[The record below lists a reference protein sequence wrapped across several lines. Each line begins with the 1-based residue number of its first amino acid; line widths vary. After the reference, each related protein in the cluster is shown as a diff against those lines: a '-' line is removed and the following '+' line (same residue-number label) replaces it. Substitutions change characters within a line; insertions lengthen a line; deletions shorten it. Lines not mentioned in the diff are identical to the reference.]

1 MNKLNR
7 IFKVGAREIDA
18 PLPNGSL
25 QKNVEQLMVNFP
37 MFRFT
42 HILEVDGI
50 PQSDGSILY
59 EVELPPCKT
68 NG

>member
-1 MNKLNR
+1 MYTLKR
-7 IFKVGAREIDA
+7 VFKVGAREIEA
-18 PLPNGSL
+18 PLTNGTL
-25 QKNVEQLMVNFP
+25 QENVEQLMINFP

-42 HILEVDGI
+42 HILENDGI

>member
-1 MNKLNR
+1 MNTLKR
-7 IFKVGAREIDA
+7 IFKVGAREIEA
-18 PLPNGSL
+18 PLANGTL
-25 QKNVEQLMVNFP
+25 QQNVEQLMVNFP

-42 HILEVDGI
+42 HVLESDGV
-50 PQSDGSILY
+50 PQQDGSILY